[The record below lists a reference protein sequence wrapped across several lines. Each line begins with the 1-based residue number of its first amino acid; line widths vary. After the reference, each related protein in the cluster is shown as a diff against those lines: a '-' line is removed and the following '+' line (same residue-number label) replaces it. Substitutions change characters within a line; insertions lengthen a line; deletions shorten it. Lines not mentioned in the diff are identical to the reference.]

1 MSKLDLDTVQRYF
14 DEESGSP
21 LDLCFDNHKV
31 ELNGVVAYLESV
43 PLLKNP
49 NTGEIY
55 YPNKTKDLLDY
66 YTNKSFQDGDYEIT
80 LKPKERQV
88 RYPYSEQFNF
98 LYSHIDHE
106 YIPGLIRPW
115 DNGFLTPVF
124 FNLAVLNKYTQHPD
138 YKLELACESYGTVY
152 CKDDWYISFGISESK
167 KVIMWLGDIDK
178 LPDNE
183 KYYLRSENVESDHDI
198 HSEFYDAQI
207 DVKYSERSVLGE
219 AIYQR
224 NTTNELVKR
233 IYNFDLYVLHGE
245 VSEILA
251 NLDRPVFWEQK
262 HVSPVMESLNRV
274 FVESINAKEIR
285 RNIKE
290 SGSGADS
297 KSLKGNK
304 LFQLWLSNVLNVHNA
319 DSLTCPFFVLYDFRI
334 MCTHLLS
341 EDKKKEVFS
350 LICSRLELN
359 QETASLEQLYNET
372 LKRIVESY
380 NKINESLTNE

>member
-1 MSKLDLDTVQRYF
+1 M
-14 DEESGSP
+14 
-21 LDLCFDNHKV
+21 DLCFDDHKV
-31 ELNGVVAYLESV
+31 ELNGVAAFLEGV
-43 PLLKNP
+43 PLLKNH

-55 YPNKTKDLLDY
+55 YPNKTKDLLHY
-66 YTNKSFQDGDYEIT
+66 YTNKSFQDGDYEII

-98 LYSHIDHE
+98 LYSHIDYE
-106 YIPGLIRPW
+106 YIPGLMRPW
-115 DNGFLTPVF
+115 GDGFLTPVF

-152 CKDDWYISFGISESK
+152 HKDDWYISFGISKSK

-178 LPDNE
+178 LPEKE

-219 AIYQR
+219 AIHQR
-224 NTTNELVKR
+224 KTINELVR
-233 IYNFDLYVLHGE
+233 RVYGFDLYVLHGE

-251 NLDRPVFWEQK
+251 NLDKPVFWEEK
-262 HVSPVMESLNRV
+262 HVSPVIESLNRI
-274 FVESINAKEIR
+274 FVESLNTNEIR
-285 RNIKE
+285 KSIKD
-290 SGSGADS
+290 SGSSTDT

-304 LFQLWLSNVLNVHNA
+304 LFQLWLSNVLDIQNA
-319 DSLTCPFFVLYDFRI
+319 DSLACPFFVLYDFRV

-341 EDKKKEVFS
+341 GDKKKEIFS
-350 LICSRLELN
+350 LICKRLELN
-359 QETASLEQLYNET
+359 QVTASLEQLFNET
-372 LKRIVESY
+372 LKRVVKSY
-380 NKINESLTNE
+380 SNINESLTRVSI